1 MKSIVWQFYKKLLL
15 ICTSAPLIFV
25 TSSRSIC
32 ENTGLY
38 YKHKK
43 KMCSKFTGEYLCQSM
58 ISIKLLRNFAEIAIR
73 YRCSPGNL
81 LHIFR
86 TFFYKDNYGGL
97 LLNKA
102 IIKMFQVLCVCLCVC
117 VCVYVCVCVCV
128 YILLP
133 WMLLPSARCLRHT
146 WGVRIND
153 LVLLILFWVLLLS
166 FFISVSKSV
175 IFYLQRRNSRS
186 PKTGEKTKLYIRAR
200 WKMM

>member
-1 MKSIVWQFYKKLLL
+1 MIVIIILVKRTKIIFQCSTYFFYSKFTTKNFAPDKIFQISNMKSIVWQFYKKLLL

-25 TSSRSIC
+25 TSSRSSC

-58 ISIKLLRNFAEIAIR
+58 ISLKLLRNFAEIAIR

-86 TFFYKDNYGGL
+86 TSFYKDTYGGL

-117 VCVYVCVCVCV
+117 VYVCVCVF
-128 YILLP
+128 I
-133 WMLLPSARCLRHT
+133 
-146 WGVRIND
+146 
-153 LVLLILFWVLLLS
+153 
-166 FFISVSKSV
+166 FFYHEC
-175 IFYLQRRNSRS
+175 FFRLQDV
-186 PKTGEKTKLYIRAR
+186 
-200 WKMM
+200 